1 MQISFPELLE
11 ALPIAHDLIGDEK
24 GIWEAWN
31 FDPEFII
38 PIVLLGVVYANGLRR
53 WTDRTRAHPWWRTAL
68 YYSGLLV
75 LLLSVESPLDR
86 LGEHHFSMH
95 MIQHEMVVMAAAP
108 LLLLGAPTTPMLRG
122 MPRWLR
128 LGVVRRL
135 AKRDEVRWTY
145 RQVTHPLLAVVVIS
159 ATFWLWH
166 LGPGWY
172 DAALEDD
179 VIHDLQHFNFWI
191 AGVLLWWNIV
201 DPKPLQSRL
210 AYIPRMLYVFAAG
223 VPKHFPR
230 RHPDLRRGAAV
241 RHLPDR
247 APADRSRP
255 ARGPAARRAHH
266 VGAERDDAPGDD
278 GHHLCD
284 LGAEV
289 RTAPARGGGGTRRCR
304 GTPRRLMPH
313 RPVSNA
319 TIRKAEGCAL
329 GLSVGSGESSA
340 NQPGVQHRV
349 RDVVPEQRQQRDHD
363 RRGQHEPDEER
374 LREQRPGR
382 T

>member
-24 GIWEAWN
+24 EIWEAWN

-223 VPKHFPR
+223 VPKHF
-230 RHPDLRRGAAV
+230 
-241 RHLPDR
+241 
-247 APADRSRP
+247 
-255 ARGPAARRAHH
+255 
-266 VGAERDDAPGDD
+266 
-278 GHHLCD
+278 
-284 LGAEV
+284 LGAILTFAEEPLFDTYLTV
-289 RTAPARGGGGTRRCR
+289 RPLIALDPLEDQQLGGLIMWV
-304 GTPRRLMPH
+304 P
-313 RPVSNA
+313 
-319 TIRKAEGCAL
+319 
-329 GLSVGSGESSA
+329 SVMMHLVTMGIIFAIWAQKS
-340 NQPGVQHRV
+340 
-349 RDVVPEQRQQRDHD
+349 EQRQREEEAARDAAAA
-363 RRGQHEPDEER
+363 
-374 LREQRPGR
+374 LPGD
-382 T
+382 